1 MGYNS
6 RCQVTAGTSK
16 GSLGPLVGYSSL
28 LIVGD
33 DLLDHTQWLRGHADS
48 ELCGCK
54 HTLKAALKS
63 AQPI

>member
-1 MGYNS
+1 M
-6 RCQVTAGTSK
+6 
-16 GSLGPLVGYSSL
+16 GYSSL